1 MCRRRGVSFA
11 TAAVPSSASPTDDAE
26 PTIPI
31 PGTPCF
37 TPRVSRSPMP
47 EEDRQTYIVAA
58 SAAFRTYLES
68 SAASSRGHVELR
80 VPQLDPSSDV
90 YCRRFLLS
98 LTWALVRVAAVQAG
112 LRTRILVQKPG
123 DFYGGLPLSVAGLAR
138 FLAAD
143 WRVSKDG
150 WPEDMV
156 RLGAMGRDE
165 RIADDDEVIVIVSP
179 TNAISM
185 PVVEDLQRLSVE
197 AGDRPIVLINPRLG
211 DVPSHSGVM
220 QVSGRK
226 ERMQLLDSFQDI
238 FTCRLLYQSAK
249 VRASSS
255 FAARSLH
262 VLV

>member
-1 MCRRRGVSFA
+1 
-11 TAAVPSSASPTDDAE
+11 
-26 PTIPI
+26 
-31 PGTPCF
+31 
-37 TPRVSRSPMP
+37 MP

-58 SAAFRTYLES
+58 AAAFRTYLES
-68 SAASSRGHVELR
+68 PSASSRGRVQLR

-98 LTWALVRVAAVQAG
+98 LTWALVRVAAVQSG

-143 WRVSKDG
+143 WRVSKDD

-156 RLGAMGRDE
+156 RLGEMGRDE
-165 RIADDDEVIVIVSP
+165 RIADDDKVLIVVSP

-197 AGDRPIVLINPRLG
+197 AGDRRVVLINPRLE

-226 ERMQLLDSFQDI
+226 ERLQLLDSFQDI

-249 VRASSS
+249 VRPLHSLIPSQLIYLLTLLS
-255 FAARSLH
+255 FSLLSRLLLCH
-262 VLV
+262 STNLGVPG